1 MNLFNSILNTFFKG
15 GLSNQDN
22 GKQTGGSQTL
32 STDAG
37 ISVSDD
43 RAMQVS
49 AVWACVQYITNSVCS
64 LPIDFYKKSANGRKL
79 ITDHA
84 LNDLFHVSPN
94 ALMKPR
100 DFRKAMTMQLCLWSN
115 AYAEIFWSGDR
126 PVAIVPLRPGRMTP
140 FLNDGVLTY
149 HYNMEQGV
157 RVYSKRSILHLK
169 GFGSD
174 GIVGLERTNY
184 ARPTLGLSVSAD
196 TYASKQFA
204 NGGRSG
210 GGYLMFDEFLTE
222 KQRTNARNL
231 YEGMSETAFNKGKL
245 WILEGGVKYETDT
258 LNPDT
263 MQMLETRRMQL
274 GEIARFFGVPEVLIG
289 VSGATSSWPASFEQ
303 QLLSFLTFTLQDY
316 IDEWETAI
324 YDSLLSP
331 RDKRKIIVDHDTSG
345 FIKMD
350 STARAQLQSTWV
362 QNGLKTRNEIR
373 KINNDPAVNGADDLT
388 AQVNLTPIDKLGE
401 TQPVKTVEPDKN
413 NLQNEFLY
421 NEVNYLKSKL
431 DKINEKQL
439 DHKIPDPVQPIVNV
453 DVHEKQSITNITF
466 PDQPEPISIP
476 SVNNIQVD
484 VIVPKQEPPKIEN
497 NIDVKVP
504 EQPVPDVIVNNQIPK
519 PDKCIPKKVSF
530 NRNSRGD
537 IVNAEVDNE

>member
-1 MNLFNSILNTFFKG
+1 V
-15 GLSNQDN
+15 
-22 GKQTGGSQTL
+22 GGSSSI
-32 STDAG
+32 STDTG
-37 ISVSDD
+37 ISVNDD

-64 LPIDFYKKSANGRKL
+64 LPIDFYKKTADGRKL
-79 ITDHA
+79 LTDHA
-84 LNDLFHVSPN
+84 LNDLFHLSPN
-94 ALMKPR
+94 SLMKPR

-126 PVAIVPLRPGRMTP
+126 PVALVPLRPGRMTP
-140 FLNDGVLTY
+140 YLNNGVLTY

-157 RVYSKRSILHLK
+157 RIYSQRSIMHLK

-196 TYASKQFA
+196 TYASRQFA

-210 GGYLMFDEFLTE
+210 GGYLMFDEFLTDS
-222 KQRTNARNL
+222 QRTNARNL

-245 WILEGGVKYETDT
+245 WILEGGVKYETDV

-263 MQMLETRRMQL
+263 MQMLETRKMQL
-274 GEIARFFGVPEVLIG
+274 GEIARFFGVPEVMIG
-289 VSGATSSWPASFEQ
+289 AGNTSSSWPASFEQ

-324 YDSLLSP
+324 SDSLLTP

-350 STARAQLQSTWV
+350 SQARAQLQSTWV

-373 KINNDPAVNGADDLT
+373 KINNDPKVEGADDLT
-388 AQVNLTPIDKLGE
+388 AQVNLAPIDKLGE
-401 TQPVKTVEPDKN
+401 VQAPPQSEPSKN

-421 NEVNYLKSKL
+421 NEVGYLKN
-431 DKINEKQL
+431 KIDDLNDKQL
-439 DHKIPDPVQPIVNV
+439 NIKMPEPVQPIVNV
-453 DVHEKQSITNITF
+453 DVHEKQSVTNITF
-466 PDQPEPISIP
+466 PDQADPISIP

-484 VIVPKQEPPKIEN
+484 VIVPEQPAPTVINKN
-497 NIDVKVP
+497 NVDVTVP
-504 EQPVPDVIVNNQIPK
+504 DQPVPDVVVNNQIPE
-519 PDKCIPKKVSF
+519 PEKCTPKKVTF

-537 IVNAEVDNE
+537 IIDAEVEDD